1 MEYEVFEYNGEGYDR
16 TMNFGEWRVAFLNY
30 AERFD
35 KIDKLERH
43 MLTDEVFVLLEGRAV
58 LIIGEDMK
66 IVEMEKNK
74 IYNIRQAVYHAIK
87 VTKDAKV
94 LIVENHNTTKDNS
107 EYISLGE
114 PVKFEF

>member
-1 MEYEVFEYNGEGYDR
+1 MEYEVFEYNGVGYDR

-35 KIDKLERH
+35 VIDKLERH

-58 LIIGEDMK
+58 LIIGEDKK

-74 IYNIRQAVYHAIK
+74 IYNVKQAVYHAIK

-94 LIVENHNTTKDNS
+94 LIVENHNTSLDNTNYLQLD
-107 EYISLGE
+107 ET
-114 PVKFEF
+114 VKYEF